1 MSVPNAQMNQY
12 QQTPQRAKKAH
23 QHQAPQAGM
32 GYPQQQYNGV
42 PPPCYGPTP
51 GQGVDPNQMPQAGM
65 QYQQYN
71 QMPQSGM
78 PPQQYN
84 QQYNQMP
91 QSGIPPQQQYNGV
104 PPQQNV
110 QYQQYNQPPQQN
122 VQYAPPQPQ
131 APQQFQFTSPP
142 QPHPPRPNNQG
153 NQGAQGKPKTNDPT
167 KYKNIPCSL
176 MYGLFQNCT
185 GKISEAATSNNIQ
198 SSACGIIFYIADVH
212 ERDAN
217 NKPIKWKAPNLGMAV
232 NLNEEQVAHLA
243 EYLNLGTDPF
253 GHGKKQATHPTK
265 HTNTV
270 VQPPQASPQPKPQ
283 ASSGQQAPAQMNY
296 IYTPQPAQGQPQQSL
311 DEYFDF

>member
-1 MSVPNAQMNQY
+1 MSVQNAQLNQY
-12 QQTPQRAKKAH
+12 QQAPQRVKKTH

-51 GQGVDPNQMPQAGM
+51 GSVQYQQVDPNQMPQAGM
-65 QYQQYN
+65 QPQYQQNVQY
-71 QMPQSGM
+71 QYQQPQNVQY
-78 PPQQYN
+78 PP

-91 QSGIPPQQQYNGV
+91 QSGIPQQYT
-104 PPQQNV
+104 PPQG
-110 QYQQYNQPPQQN
+110 
-122 VQYAPPQPQ
+122 A
-131 APQQFQFTSPP
+131 QFQFTSPP
-142 QPHPPRPNNQG
+142 QPPRPQNQG
-153 NQGAQGKPKTNDPT
+153 SQSKPKSNDPT

-217 NKPIKWKAPNLGMAV
+217 NKPIKWKAPNLGMAI
-232 NLNEEQVAHLA
+232 NLNEEQVAHLT
-243 EYLNLGTDPF
+243 EYLHLGADPF

-270 VQPPQASPQPKPQ
+270 VQPPQRNADIVPQQSNAQ
-283 ASSGQQAPAQMNY
+283 ANGGQPAPVQMNY
-296 IYTPQPAQGQPQQSL
+296 VYNPQPLQTNTHQSL